1 MKVFLRA
8 FNTSDADKIYVWL
21 LDKRNQAFT
30 GGSSFFASKDYVQ
43 KWIAEKIF
51 DKNSFYFAICSTET
65 QEIVGYCSLNDVDY
79 RNRKIMGGGIILG
92 AKEYCNTGSA
102 VEATKLAIGFAF
114 EELNMNLVY
123 TYVLE
128 EHLASIRMLEKAGF
142 KKTGVWPQSVYKG
155 GKYHNQIIYCILKE
169 EFEPLPPEIKN
180 TRSKKK
186 IE

>member
-8 FNTSDADKIYVWL
+8 FNTSDADKVYIWL
-21 LDKRNQAFT
+21 LDKRNQSHT
-30 GGSSFFASKDYVQ
+30 GGPSYFASKDFVQ

-65 QEIVGYCSLNDVDY
+65 REIVGYCSLNDIDY
-79 RNRKIMGGGIILG
+79 RNRKIMGGGILLG
-92 AKEYCNTGSA
+92 EKEYCNTGSA
-102 VEATKLAIGFAF
+102 IEATRIAIEFAF

-142 KKTGVWPQSVYKG
+142 KRTGIWPQSVYKR
-155 GKYHNQIIYCILKE
+155 GKYHNQLIMCILKD
-169 EFEPLPPEIKN
+169 EFEPIVPEN
-180 TRSKKK
+180 DTRRASK
-186 IE
+186 